1 MEFRVNLCD
10 SCKKYLKTLDSRETE
25 RMIYTPLEQIASLHL
40 DYKAKEMG
48 YESGIPLT
56 IPT

>member
-40 DYKAKEMG
+40 DYKAEEMG

-56 IPT
+56 MLT